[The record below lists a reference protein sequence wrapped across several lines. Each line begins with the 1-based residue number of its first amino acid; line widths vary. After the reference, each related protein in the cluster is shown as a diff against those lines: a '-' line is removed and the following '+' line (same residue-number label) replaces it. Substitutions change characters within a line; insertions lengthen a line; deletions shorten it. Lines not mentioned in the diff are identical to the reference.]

1 MITSEP
7 GDHEGTRIMNNTL
20 QNGIITLLRSALS
33 GEAIP
38 LPEEFDL
45 TSAMSLIRKHH
56 IGSLIHTG
64 AVNCKID
71 PKLPAMQQLFGITY
85 QYMCSDERQRHE
97 LSNVLTA
104 FHDNGIEYMP
114 LKGTLLKPLYPRPD
128 MRIMGDADILIK
140 LDQYDKIRPLLLDL
154 GFEEKLESDHELI
167 WTKPSLYLELH
178 KHIIPSYHKDY
189 ASYFG
194 NGWRLARQCPDNP
207 LRYEMSDEDQL
218 LYLFTH
224 FAKHYRGGGVG
235 IRHITD
241 LYVYKK
247 AKPHMNEKYI
257 SDELK
262 QLQLYDFY
270 RNICDTLSVWFEGGT
285 HNEKTRLITDT
296 VFGSG
301 SFGTKETRLTADS
314 VRDMAEGD
322 NAKGVRRKKSL
333 QMLFP
338 PRQALCERYPVLEK
352 MPVLLPFIWIVRWV
366 TAVFCRR
373 DNIKAQYSKIQVM
386 KEDRINSYDQALRA
400 VGLTFH
406 FKE

>member
-1 MITSEP
+1 
-7 GDHEGTRIMNNTL
+7 MNNTL
-20 QNGIITLLRSALS
+20 QNGIIALLRSALS
-33 GEAIP
+33 GEAML

-45 TSAMSLIRKHH
+45 TSAMSVIRKHH

-71 PKLPAMQQLFGITY
+71 SKLPAMQQLFGITY
-85 QYMCSDERQRHE
+85 QYMCSDEGQRWE
-97 LSNVLTA
+97 LARVLTA
-104 FHDNGIEYMP
+104 FDENGIDYMP

-140 LDQYDKIRPLLLDL
+140 LDQYDKIRPLMLEL

-178 KHIIPSYHKDY
+178 KRIIPSYNKDY

-194 NGWRLARQCPDNP
+194 NGWLLARQCPDNP
-207 LRYEMSDEDQL
+207 FRYEMSDEDQM

-224 FAKHYRGGGVG
+224 FAKHYRDGGIG

-241 LYVYKK
+241 LYVYRK
-247 AKPHMNEKYI
+247 AKPQMDEVYI
-257 SDELK
+257 AKALK
-262 QLQLYDFY
+262 NLQLYDFY

-285 HNEKTRLITDT
+285 HNEKTRLITDV
-296 VFGSG
+296 VFDSG
-301 SFGTKETRLTADS
+301 SFGTMENRLAAEG

-322 NAKGVRRKKSL
+322 SAKCVRRKKWL
-333 QMLFP
+333 QMLCP
-338 PRQALCERYPVLEK
+338 PRKALLEQYPVLEK
-352 MPVLLPFIWIVRWV
+352 LPVLLPFIWVVRWI

-406 FKE
+406 FEE